1 MRRLPL
7 GFRISL
13 MARKELTKSKAKE
26 YKRATKRRKGEILDL
41 LCEDTGW
48 SRDNARRQLRKALQA
63 DTRGKPKKRERRL
76 KYTSRAIQVLTN
88 AWALSGTVC
97 GQYLVVMVAEGLLER
112 LVRNGELKEGARNK
126 GGLVGM
132 GDSALDEIRSMS
144 SATMDRYLKDAK
156 KALEPLSKSTTKKSS
171 YPLRNEI
178 PFGKS
183 YTRANGPGY
192 LSLDT
197 VAHCGDSL
205 KGDHLW
211 TLNATDVLMGWTETI
226 TIKNR
231 ARRWIIE
238 GHDAILPSFPFPV
251 KAANYDGGSE
261 FINYELLDYA
271 ALHNYQMTR
280 SRPYH
285 SNDNAH
291 VEQRNADI
299 VRRHAFRYRYE
310 GEDALTVLNQLWYWV
325 NLRKNYLVPVKKCI
339 GHTKASSGRTRGIYD
354 KPKTPYRRVMECKA
368 VPEATKARL
377 EDTYTGLNDARITRR
392 INELQLAL
400 ISLIHD
406 EGLLD
411 YVEEVVE
418 GVKAA

>member
-1 MRRLPL
+1 M

-26 YKRATKRRKGEILDL
+26 YKKATKKRKGEILDL

-48 SRDNARRQLRKALQA
+48 SRDNARRQLKKHLFVDARE
-63 DTRGKPKKRERRL
+63 KPKKRKRRL
-76 KYTSRAIQVLTN
+76 KYSSRAIQILENV
-88 AWALSGTVC
+88 WALSGTVC
-97 GQYLVVMVAEGLLER
+97 GQYLVVMIEDGLLDR
-112 LVRNGELKEGARNK
+112 LVRNSELKDGAKNK
-126 GGLVGM
+126 GKLVSE
-132 GDSALDEIRSMS
+132 GDAALEEICAMS
-144 SATMDRYLKDAK
+144 SATMDRYLKDARTT
-156 KALEPLSKSTTKKSS
+156 LEPLSKSTTKKSS

-183 YTRANGPGY
+183 YTKVKGPGY

-205 KGDHLW
+205 KGEHLW
-211 TLNATDVLMGWTETI
+211 TLNATDVVMGWTETI

-231 ARRWIIE
+231 ARKWIVE
-238 GHDAILPSFPFPV
+238 GHDVILPSFPFAI

-261 FINYELLDYA
+261 FINYELFDYA

-291 VEQRNADI
+291 VEQRNGDI

-310 GEDALTVLNQLWYWV
+310 GEEALHVLNQLWYWV
-325 NLRKNYLVPVKKCI
+325 NLRKNYLVPVKKCT
-339 GHTKASSGRTRGIYD
+339 GHTKTRSGRTRGIYD

-368 VPEATKARL
+368 ISKATKTRL
-377 EDTYTGLNDARITRR
+377 EKTYLSLNDAKITRK
-392 INELQLAL
+392 INELQLTL
-400 ISLIHD
+400 ISLISD
-406 EGLLD
+406 EELLA

-418 GVKAA
+418 DVKAA